1 MKINTAPRSDQWN
14 ADDFV
19 GSAAKTFTIADVTEG
34 TAEGARHDIH
44 LAEGGGRVWR
54 PPVTMLR
61 LLTEAWGDESDNW
74 IGKRVTLHRDAS
86 VRFGSD
92 TPGGIRISHMSHL
105 PRGKRMSVALTASRG
120 RRSMTH
126 VDPLPDGPPPNP
138 DRLGIGALFEKGGL
152 PKDRGD
158 DRMIVTRKII
168 GREVA
173 AYADLSTAEVDQLQV
188 QLTTWDLAGELVD
201 KVADILDFSAIEAE
215 QEADAK

>member
-19 GSAAKTFTIADVTEG
+19 GSVAKTFTIADVTEG

-74 IGKRVTLHRDAS
+74 VGKRVTLHRDAS

-92 TPGGIRISHMSHL
+92 TPGGIRISHMSNL
-105 PRGKRMSVALTASRG
+105 PNGKRMSVALTASRG
-120 RRSMTH
+120 RRSMTT
-126 VDPLPDGPPPNP
+126 VDPLPDAPPPTTP
-138 DRLGIGALFEKGGL
+138 ATKQPTPAAVTEAFKALGVTLDQLETRLGSKQDAW
-152 PKDRGD
+152 
-158 DRMIVTRKII
+158 
-168 GREVA
+168 
-173 AYADLSTAEVDQLQV
+173 TA
-188 QLTTWDLAGELVD
+188 
-201 KVADILDFSAIEAE
+201 ADIATLAALGKAIKSGETTTYEEFDPQPEPEGGEA
-215 QEADAK
+215 K

>member
-19 GSAAKTFTIADVTEG
+19 GSTAKTFTIANVTEG

-74 IGKRVTLHRDAS
+74 IGKRVTLYRDAK

-92 TPGGIRISHMSHL
+92 TPGGIRVSHMSDL
-105 PRGKRMSVALTASRG
+105 PGNRKLSVALTATRG
-120 RRSMTH
+120 RRAITT
-126 VDPLPDGPPPNP
+126 VEPLPEAPTLQAITPEAAEDFQREIAEAKAADDLN
-138 DRLGIGALFEKGGL
+138 AVA
-152 PKDRGD
+152 KDL
-158 DRMIVTRKII
+158 K
-168 GREVA
+168 A
-173 AYADLSTAEVDQLQV
+173 
-188 QLTTWDLAGELVD
+188 WDLGSYQKSLQDAWKARMAAIKSQAEKPAEGEQGTLEAG
-201 KVADILDFSAIEAE
+201 
-215 QEADAK
+215 Q